1 MSHVQAIKSGSI
13 QSAHNRAALNS
24 SSNTTS
30 ATTSST
36 TSQQKQPTPNPSDMP
51 PWRRPRHESM
61 NETTTTATYQ
71 AGPPPSVR
79 PSVIARRKHHTSMSE
94 GQSTTRVV
102 PSVVIPVAN
111 PRSGRITIG
120 SRNRGAG
127 KQTINSA
134 EAEAKSRFYP
144 VVKEARPAANNST
157 LLKRKTRHSTNPPVE
172 SHVGWV
178 MDHRLAAKREH
189 KTSTSST
196 SGGKFNMSTGTTPI
210 DDSTLMQNYRQH
222 FQTQDLVP
230 FHHPSYTLLKQNGFT
245 QQLYC
250 KFRKRCLAGN
260 YCVVFY
266 FLFLRVY

>member
-24 SSNTTS
+24 STNTTTS
-30 ATTSST
+30 ASST
-36 TSQQKQPTPNPSDMP
+36 QPAAQPSAHDMAP

-61 NETTTTATYQ
+61 NETTTTGTFQ
-71 AGPPPSVR
+71 AAPPSR
-79 PSVIARRKHHTSMSE
+79 PSVIPRRKHHTSMSE

-102 PSVVIPVAN
+102 PSVVIPAAN
-111 PRSGRITIG
+111 ARSGRITIG

-144 VVKEARPAANNST
+144 VVKEARPSAAASNST

-196 SGGKFNMSTGTTPI
+196 SGKFNMSTGTTPI

-250 KFRKRCLAGN
+250 KFRKRCLAG
-260 YCVVFY
+260 
-266 FLFLRVY
+266 